1 MINKTNTK
9 KTQKKMLKQKKL
21 FEYLYHKI
29 HTNFIIV
36 TIYLGVVIGLYFN
49 SIKKIICIF
58 PYIIPIFALAEPN
71 LLLLPVVNST
81 SEPELLSSTFL
92 MSGDE
97 GFSESPVP
105 EGSITE
111 QPTGSG
117 GDPVSSREAEGSE
130 SSANSNSAPS
140 NVVTGSNS
148 EGGTNSNS
156 GTDPEDVHSTLRRPF
171 DFRVS
176 SRGRGNNSTL
186 SVEREAAQALDSLR
200 SANGGRR
207 NTSICYVDIR
217 LQKPKHPKQ

>member
-1 MINKTNTK
+1 M
-9 KTQKKMLKQKKL
+9 
-21 FEYLYHKI
+21 
-29 HTNFIIV
+29 
-36 TIYLGVVIGLYFN
+36 G
-49 SIKKIICIF
+49 SILKKIIHILL
-58 PYIIPIFALAEPN
+58 YIISFFSANPDIFFALAEPN
-71 LLLLPVVNST
+71 LLLLSVVNST
-81 SEPELLSSTFL
+81 SKPELLSSSTFL

-117 GDPVSSREAEGSE
+117 GDPASSREAEGSE

-148 EGGTNSNS
+148 EGGTTSNS
-156 GTDPEDVHSTLRRPF
+156 GTDPEDVHNTFRRPF

-186 SVEREAAQALDSLR
+186 SVEKEAAQALDSLR
-200 SANGGRR
+200 SANGGRG
-207 NTSICYVDIR
+207 NTGICYVDIR
-217 LQKPKHPKQ
+217 LQKPKGPKQ